1 MINDPLKS
9 RLRNFD
15 RNKLASFP
23 ETDIDFFPSSTVPH
37 TFWHIFEII
46 LGSRITEAFVKQRK
60 MRTILA
66 ATVVKNLRL
75 LSKETSA
82 NNGLTFRCYFFFF
95 FEKRRRKKSV
105 CCAAQSA
112 QTTMFSFMNMKIRVG
127 WFFFCYLFLFFPS
140 AVGVVSNWSTI
151 CIICRVCL
159 RTRSFTLPIM
169 VIG

>member
-23 ETDIDFFPSSTVPH
+23 ETDIDFFPSSTAPH

-46 LGSRITEAFVKQRK
+46 FGSRITEAFVKQRK

-95 FEKRRRKKSV
+95 LKNAVVKRVSV
-105 CCAAQSA
+105 ARHKAPKRQCLALWIWKFVSGGFFFVIY
-112 QTTMFSFMNMKIRVG
+112 FSFSRQRSVSFLIEA
-127 WFFFCYLFLFFPS
+127 LF
-140 AVGVVSNWSTI
+140 A
-151 CIICRVCL
+151 
-159 RTRSFTLPIM
+159 
-169 VIG
+169 